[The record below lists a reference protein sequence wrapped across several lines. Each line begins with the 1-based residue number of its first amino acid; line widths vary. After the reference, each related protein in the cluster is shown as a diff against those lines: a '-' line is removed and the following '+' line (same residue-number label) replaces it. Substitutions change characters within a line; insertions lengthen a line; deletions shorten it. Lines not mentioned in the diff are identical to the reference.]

1 MTPFMLRIAELVG
14 TEPDGLTEADLAR
27 SSRGQDPPGGGV
39 RTPRGA
45 HRCPAR
51 RDAVVD

>member
-39 RTPRGA
+39 RDTQGRAPMSGSVERT
-45 HRCPAR
+45 R
-51 RDAVVD
+51 